1 MTPTRGEEEGEE
13 SVMSRAGEPSRDL
26 RESRLACRACSNF
39 RQFRRKL
46 PAMAPL
52 RPIHIGPV
60 TISDPVI
67 LAPMTGVTDLPFRKA
82 VRRYGSG
89 LNVTEMNASQAA
101 TRETRQATQNAAWD
115 TDEEPADMPT
125 I

>member
-1 MTPTRGEEEGEE
+1 
-13 SVMSRAGEPSRDL
+13 
-26 RESRLACRACSNF
+26 
-39 RQFRRKL
+39 
-46 PAMAPL
+46 MAPL

-89 LNVTEMNASQAA
+89 LNVTEMIASQAA
-101 TRETRQATQNAAWD
+101 IREKRQSIQKAAWD
-115 TDEEPADMPT
+115 QVEEPVRAEEHTSELQSLMRSAYADVCLKKKNEMANNILDNNDRT
-125 I
+125 VVEKKT

>member
-89 LNVTEMNASQAA
+89 LNVTEMIARS
-101 TRETRQATQNAAWD
+101 
-115 TDEEPADMPT
+115 EEHTSELQSLMRISYDVFCLK
-125 I
+125 

>member
-67 LAPMTGVTDLPFRKA
+67 LEPMTGGTDLPFRKA
-82 VRRYGSG
+82 VRRHGSG
-89 LNVTEMNASQAA
+89 LNVTELIERPAA
-101 TRETRQATQNAAWD
+101 YRETRPANQKADWD
-115 TDEEPADMPT
+115 PGDEPGEK
-125 I
+125 